1 MSKNNKAALI
11 IISLLA
17 VAFIVALS
25 LGRDSTNKRMD
36 LLAEAKIELVTS
48 EESIEVDLSDIE
60 EVGAENFI
68 GIFDSSTTGKSEH
81 EYIGIEIRDLLG
93 YKSIDLEDKKA
104 VIVHG
109 ADGFSVAY
117 SMDEILNENNI
128 YLVYMEDGTYLGG
141 RESGGRGP
149 YETIILSDTFS
160 NRRCKWVVKIE
171 VVE

>member
-36 LLAEAKIELVTS
+36 LLAEAIIELVTN
-48 EESIEVDLSDIE
+48 EESMEIDLSDIE

-68 GIFDSSTTGKSEH
+68 GIFDSSTTDKSEH
-81 EYIGIEIRDLLG
+81 EYTGIEIRDLLG

-117 SMDEILNENNI
+117 SMDEIVNENNI

-141 RESGGRGP
+141 RESDGRGP